1 MIRQLAIK
9 NYKIHKNL
17 RVDLGNLTILAGE
30 NSGGKSAILQVL
42 LLLRQSYTQGVM
54 FEGLLLQG
62 ELCNVGLID
71 DAICQYADENT
82 IEISLKSE
90 QKEYIWRYA
99 QKDNNPRRDVLPFA
113 FTNIHAG
120 EVFEPS
126 LHLFG
131 KKFQYI
137 GASRLGPQESYPLNT
152 IAVEINN
159 KVSSEFGKCDLVAH
173 YLHYYGVEKG
183 MQINEALRF
192 EGLDTLDLLPQV
204 SAWENEISRGVNVV
218 VQPDGKAFTLKYSFS
233 RQGEYVPGREYSATN
248 VGYGLSY
255 ALPVVVA
262 LLTMPIDGVVII
274 ENPEIHLHPQG
285 QAALAKLIA
294 LTAQTGVQ
302 VLVETHSDHIIN
314 GILVATK
321 KFEEAGIGIDRKKV
335 KIYQCKKNDDTQL
348 SEVHSVQII
357 GDGKIDSQPDGFFD
371 QTDKDL
377 QYLMG
382 F

>member
-1 MIRQLAIK
+1 MIRQLGIK
-9 NYKIHKNL
+9 NYKIHK
-17 RVDLGNLTILAGE
+17 DLQIGLENLTILAGE
-30 NSGGKSAILQVL
+30 NSSGKSAILQTL
-42 LLLRQSYTQGVM
+42 LLLRQSYMSGEI
-54 FEGLLLQG
+54 FNGLQLQG

-71 DAICQYADENT
+71 DAICQYADENS
-82 IEISLKSE
+82 IEFSMSSE
-90 QKEYIWRYA
+90 KWTFEWRYA
-99 QKDNNPRRDVLPFA
+99 TKDNSSRKDMIPFEGDVFY
-113 FTNIHAG
+113 TNMDM
-120 EVFEPS
+120 ERE
-126 LHLFG
+126 LRLFG
-131 KKFQYI
+131 KKVQYI

-152 IAVEINN
+152 TAVESNN
-159 KVSSEFGKCDLVAH
+159 KISSALGKCDLVAH

-183 MQINEALRF
+183 FQINDALKF

-204 SAWENEISRGVNVV
+204 SAWENVISKGVNVV
-218 VQPDGKAFTLKYSFS
+218 VQPEGKAFSLKYSFS
-233 RQGEYVPGREYSATN
+233 KPGEFIPGKEYSATN

-262 LLTMPIDGVVII
+262 LLTTPIDGIVII

-302 VLVETHSDHIIN
+302 VIVETHSDHIIN

-321 KFEEAGIGIDRKKV
+321 KFEESGIGIDRNKV

-348 SEVHSVQII
+348 SEVHPVQII
-357 GDGKIDSQPDGFFD
+357 GDGKINCQPDGFFD